1 MSNGNVVDSKIVE
14 LALNNQ
20 QFESNARTSISTLDK
35 LKNALKF
42 SGSSKN
48 FDDMNKSL
56 GKIDVKSL
64 SSGVNDL
71 RMSLNNLKNVVVFS
85 WIADEAIKAKNAVEG
100 FIKSVTT
107 DQIAAGFGKYAEKT
121 SAVQT
126 IMSATASAYSDT
138 EEQMADVNAQLEKL
152 NWFTD
157 ETSYSFLDMV
167 NNIGKFTSNN
177 IGLEQSITAMQGIS
191 TWAAK
196 SGADIGEAGR
206 AMYNLSQAVAVGSVK
221 LMDWKSIENANMATA
236 EFKQTA
242 IETAESMNM
251 LTKASDDTW
260 KTLEGHEV
268 SVRNFNAA
276 LSDGWFTSD
285 VLLKTLDNYGAF
297 TNQLYESI
305 GVLNDEFIA
314 SDMLE
319 FIEEYKD
326 GSLDLNEA
334 VKGTSVSTTAL
345 KAELDKLSSTE
356 MEFGLKAF
364 KAAQE
369 AKTFEEAVESVK
381 DAASTGWMNTF
392 ELMFGDYLQ
401 AKELWTTL
409 ANDLYEIFAEGGN
422 TRNEILKEAFGTQE
436 AANEAD
442 FKLLTTTGVA
452 SDEFIDAVR
461 RNARMHG
468 VYIDMMADRQVWFKD
483 AMERGLVTMDDLN
496 SAYEEIYSS
505 NEVDTALKEQV
516 ESLAETDESFKSLLD
531 TVKEYNAEDLK
542 KINFGDGKYTEGLE
556 EMEENLDSMIKSL
569 GLTQEEGSAL
579 VDVLIAIKNG
589 GEGAAEKVKQLSDEQ
604 LATIGYSEE
613 TIAEL
618 RDLQEQGKLTDQAVI
633 DLINNQHKSGGQMWT
648 EALYNGMEAI
658 LNIVLTAKDAFWEML
673 PSPTAS
679 GIYDFIKK
687 LHDFSEQ
694 IKTATTE
701 SKGLKAV
708 FTGFFGVLDIVRRAI
723 GAVISIITGSF
734 SAIVDELGIDFGAM
748 AVNVGKAATAVH
760 DWIAENKIFE
770 TISSVVTGKVR
781 EGAKAV
787 KGWVDSF
794 LSLPVVQ
801 NNLKRFRIAFD
812 GIFSNAGSYFSGMPT
827 AVDAFRKRLDKLGKI
842 DFGNVGEVL
851 TAFKDTIWNYFV
863 NFPGFKA
870 LNEAFR
876 FLWKDIKGG
885 LSSVG
890 IDGEKIE
897 STFIKVKDAVSGALG
912 SIPEKAQAAYT
923 KISGLWTQFK
933 QMPVVQKNV
942 EKFKTAF
949 STLGTKLTPF
959 FSGLGTK
966 FGEFKKEIKGLDG
979 ISFANIGKAFG
990 SFKTTVLDYITNFDG
1005 FQGIKDAFSG
1015 LWEDVKAGLATNGID
1030 IDAILAPFANIG
1042 TRIWTFLSD
1051 SFTNVT
1057 TFFTDAFAD
1066 FDLTEFATGLDG
1078 AINDFLGR
1086 VGELD
1091 GISLDNVLEVFS
1103 SFKDTIVNYF
1113 TNFEGFD
1120 GLKEAVQNLWT
1131 DIVAKFDSF
1140 GLDLDGFI
1148 ERVKSFAAGVK
1159 EAFLSIF
1166 DIFSGKGEESP
1177 EGAGKEVK
1185 SFGDK
1190 ISEAF
1195 DKIKAAFKGID
1206 VNAIIAL
1213 AGAFLLYKTVG
1224 FVANAFK
1231 SYATLI
1237 GAKSK
1242 ELKSRALLEM
1252 AAALGIL
1259 AFAMYQ
1265 LSKLKRGDLAKGAAA
1280 IGGLMVV
1287 LGVFSVIIGKIGADA
1302 EKMKGTGAALLMIS
1316 ASLLIL
1322 IVALKAMEYLDE
1334 NKLEGNL
1341 ETLAKL
1347 AGALALLSLVL
1358 KVAGAGFGGGAAIL
1372 AIVGSMFLML
1382 GLLKI
1387 LDQFKLEHPEEVL
1400 LRLISLVGAMALVFI
1415 ILLPIGSL
1423 AKGSA
1428 TTILA
1433 ISASFILLAGAM
1445 LLLTLIPNDI
1455 ATIGKLIAC
1464 MITISVC
1471 LGIVLRMAG
1480 EVKGATGTIIALAF
1494 LFGVLTA
1501 ALVIL
1506 SLMPL
1511 DRLIPAAIILG
1522 VLMAVLGS
1530 VIKQISKL
1538 DAKNALPS
1546 VIAISLLVGVLAAVL
1561 WAMSELGVE
1570 NALPN
1575 AIAIGILML
1584 ALSGSLYIIGKMGKT
1599 LNEALWGL
1607 VKIAGVIALII
1618 GVTGL
1623 LGYFV
1628 GKIDEDT
1635 RKQVLSGLTFI
1646 GDIAEKIGEV
1656 LGKFLGGIVLG
1667 SATVLPE
1674 LALIIKEFSDN
1685 MQDVKPIPL
1694 GGLASFGEA
1703 LAAIALIDFVGFF
1716 GSVASFVNMVADGQ
1730 SNVEQF
1736 ADDLTALARGLTD
1749 WQTAMNEIDEIE
1761 IPSEAI
1767 TELTGLLAL
1776 IDFSGFFG
1784 SLESFVN
1791 MVSDGQSNVEQFADD
1806 LTALS
1811 GGLQNWQ
1818 TAMETIDEITIPE
1831 DAINSLINVVDRIN
1845 FSGLFTSIVD
1855 AVVTLFT
1862 GQNTMDQFISNLG
1875 KLSGGLSDWQTKME
1889 GIKEI
1894 KIPTEAIDD
1903 LLDAIKD
1910 ISFAGIISAF
1920 EGWVTELLGGSGDP
1934 MADFS
1939 EKVGTLGDTLTDWK
1953 AKMDTIGTISVPT
1966 DAVDDLV
1973 KAIDAVPK
1981 SGIFTKMKNFFT
1993 GSPDF
1998 DAFKENITKMGDALG
2013 AFSTALG
2020 EGFNAEAAA
2029 GAASMISAV
2038 SALGEAFK
2046 DTKITDTTGFFGG
2059 TKEGILTKLG
2069 KAIVDFGGYL
2079 QEFSNIEMDTSK
2091 LTEMSAASESMAHVA
2106 EIMSSFEVSGDI
2118 INSTIMNNF
2127 KTGIE
2132 TLKTS
2137 IGSLSDLN
2145 TGGVDKLKQAASD
2158 LGTIDLESA
2167 VTNLQKA
2174 NNPQVGATGS
2184 SVGSDMANSV
2194 TSGISD
2200 ASGAMATAMEG
2211 AVSAAAD
2218 AVSTSGFS
2226 EKGAA
2231 LVNAIKSGI
2240 EGNAS
2245 GVINAINAV
2254 ISSAKVAANS
2264 ASDGVSSAGLNFA
2277 QGFANGIRSG
2287 SYLAEAAAYAIGKA
2301 ALRKLQAATEE
2312 HSPSKAA
2319 YRIGDYVGVGFTNGI
2334 DNNLTSS
2341 YRSGRGIARAAMG
2354 GLKDAAKSI
2363 KDILESDLDAQPVV
2377 RPVLDLSEIQNGAGS
2392 IGDMLN
2398 TSPIGITGNLTAI
2411 NRNVNGRSMTSNDDV
2426 VSAISQLRRSLNSN
2440 NLGTHNTYNVNGVTY
2455 DDGTNIS
2462 NAVGDLVRAI
2472 RVERRA

>member
-157 ETSYSFLDMV
+157 ETSYNFLDMV

-196 SGADIGEAGR
+196 SGAGIGEAGR
-206 AMYNLSQAVAVGSVK
+206 AMYNLSQAVATGSVK

-242 IETAESMNM
+242 IETAVELGT
-251 LTKASDDTW
+251 LTKESDTLF

-268 SVRNFNAA
+268 SVSNFNQG
-276 LSDGWFTSD
+276 LSDGWFTSE

-305 GVLNDEFIA
+305 GNLNDEFIA
-314 SDMLE
+314 SDMLSFVE
-319 FIEEYKD
+319 DYKN

-334 VKGTSVSTTAL
+334 VKGTTVSTTAL
-345 KAELDKLSSTE
+345 KAELDKLSSEE

-392 ELMFGDYLQ
+392 EIMFGDYLQ
-401 AKELWTTL
+401 AKDLWTTL

-422 TRNEILKEAFGTQE
+422 TRNEMLKEAFGIQE
-436 AANEAD
+436 TANEAD

-496 SAYEEIYSS
+496 AGYKALSKTAGTD
-505 NEVDTALKEQV
+505 VDQALMDQV
-516 ESLAETDESFKSLLD
+516 KGLMETDDAFKSLID
-531 TVKEYNAEDLK
+531 SIDKYNAEDLK
-542 KINFGDGKYTEGLE
+542 KIEFGDGKYTEGLE
-556 EMEENLDSMIKSL
+556 ELEGSLDSMIQSL
-569 GLTQEEGSAL
+569 GLSQEQGKAF
-579 VDVLIAIKNG
+579 VDVLIAMKNG
-589 GEGAAEKVKQLSDEQ
+589 GEATAKQVEAMSDEE
-604 LATIGYSEE
+604 LAALGYSEDV
-613 TIAEL
+613 IKQLREL
-618 RDLQEQGKLTDQAVI
+618 QDQGKLTDEAII
-633 DLINNQHKSGGQMWT
+633 DLINNQHKSGGQLWT
-648 EALYNGMEAI
+648 ESLYNGMESI
-658 LNIVLTAKDAFWEML
+658 LNIVSTVKKAFWEIF
-673 PSPTAS
+673 PNPTAT
-679 GIYDFIKK
+679 GIHEFIVG
-687 LHDFSEQ
+687 LHDFSERL
-694 IKTATTE
+694 KTATTNSE
-701 SKGLKAV
+701 KLKTVFKGV
-708 FTGFFGVLDIVRRAI
+708 FAIIDVALRGI
-723 GAVISIITGSF
+723 GAVAKLVTGSF
-734 SAIVDELGIDFGAM
+734 KAAIDGLGIDFGKI
-748 AVNVGKAATAVH
+748 AVNASKAAIAIH
-760 DWIAENKIFE
+760 DWLVNNKIFDR
-770 TISSVVTGKVR
+770 VVSTVTSGVEK
-781 EGAKAV
+781 GAKAIR
-787 KGWVDSF
+787 GWVDSF

-801 NNLKRFRIAFD
+801 SNLKRFRIAFD

-842 DFGNVGEVL
+842 DFSNVGEAL

-885 LSSVG
+885 LSSIG

-923 KISGLWTQFK
+923 KLTGLWNKFK
-933 QMPVVQKNV
+933 EMPVVQKNV
-942 EKFKTAF
+942 EKFKAAF
-949 STLGTKLTPF
+949 STLGTKITPF

-1015 LWEDVKAGLATNGID
+1015 LWEDVKAGLTTNGID

-1051 SFTNVT
+1051 SFTNVK

-1086 VGELD
+1086 VGKLD

-1113 TNFEGFD
+1113 TNFKGFD
-1120 GLKEAVQNLWT
+1120 GLKEAVQNLWN
-1131 DIVAKFDSF
+1131 DILAKFDSF

-1148 ERVKSFAAGVK
+1148 ERVKSFATGVK

-1265 LSKLKRGDLAKGAAA
+1265 LSKLSWGDLAKGAVA
-1280 IGGLMVV
+1280 IGGLMLA
-1287 LGVFSVIIGKIGADA
+1287 LGLLSVALNKWGAGA
-1302 EKMKGTGAALLMIS
+1302 EQMKGTAEALLMIS
-1316 ASLLIL
+1316 GSLLIL
-1322 IVALKAMEYLDE
+1322 VIALKAMEYLDPD
-1334 NKLEGNL
+1334 KLEGNL
-1341 ETLAKL
+1341 WTLAKL
-1347 AGALALLSLVL
+1347 MGALIVVSFAVKKAGSSLS
-1358 KVAGAGFGGGAAIL
+1358 GGASIL
-1372 AIVGSMFLML
+1372 AIVVAMGLML
-1382 GLLKI
+1382 VLVKI
-1387 LDQFKLEHPEEVL
+1387 LDSFTLENPYDVAIKLA
-1400 LRLISLVGAMALVFI
+1400 ILVGAMWVIFK
-1415 ILLPIGSL
+1415 ILGS
-1423 AKGSA
+1423 AANDIKGSA
-1428 TTILA
+1428 VTILA
-1433 ISASFILLAGAM
+1433 MSASFILLAAAM
-1445 LLLTLIPNDI
+1445 LLLTLIPNDVG
-1455 ATIGKLIAC
+1455 TIVKLIVC
-1464 MITISVC
+1464 MGLIAVC
-1471 LGIVLRMAG
+1471 LKTVISSAKDVQ
-1480 EVKGATGTIIALAF
+1480 GATGTIIALAF

-1501 ALVIL
+1501 ALIII

-1511 DRLIPAAIILG
+1511 KKILPAALILG
-1522 VLMAVLGS
+1522 GLMWLLGS

-1538 DAKNALPS
+1538 EAKNALPS

-1575 AIAIGILML
+1575 AIAIGVLML
-1584 ALSGSLYIIGKMGKT
+1584 ALSGSLYIIGKMGDT
-1599 LNEALWGL
+1599 LNTALVGL
-1607 VKIAGVIALII
+1607 LKIAGVVALII
-1618 GVTGL
+1618 VVAGILGALAGL
-1623 LGYFV
+1623 
-1628 GKIDEDT
+1628 IPEDV
-1635 RKQVLSGLTFI
+1635 REQILSGLTFI

-1703 LAAIALIDFVGFF
+1703 LLAIAAIDFVGFF
-1716 GSVASFVNMVADGQ
+1716 GSVASMVNMMADGQ

-1736 ADDLTALARGLTD
+1736 ADDLTALARGLKT
-1749 WQTAMNEIDEIE
+1749 WQTTMEEIGEITIPSGKLLELSGVITAINFEGFFSSLGTAASSFLTGNTIMENFVSDLTTLAMGLRLWQVMMTGMDDIT
-1761 IPSEAI
+1761 IPSEKI
-1767 TELTGLLAL
+1767 GELADVVGQ
-1776 IDFSGFFG
+1776 INFSGFFG
-1784 SLESFVN
+1784 AIGDALTNWLTDQTPMDNFVTN
-1791 MVSDGQSNVEQFADD
+1791 
-1806 LTALS
+1806 
-1811 GGLQNWQ
+1811 
-1818 TAMETIDEITIPE
+1818 I
-1831 DAINSLINVVDRIN
+1831 
-1845 FSGLFTSIVD
+1845 
-1855 AVVTLFT
+1855 
-1862 GQNTMDQFISNLG
+1862 G
-1875 KLSGGLSDWQTKME
+1875 KLSSGLSDWQTKME
-1889 GIKEI
+1889 GMEEI
-1894 KIPTEAIDD
+1894 EVPTEAINN
-1903 LLDAIKD
+1903 LLDSIKD
-1910 ISFAGIISAF
+1910 ISFAGIIGAI

-1934 MADFS
+1934 LEQF
-1939 EKVGTLGDTLTDWK
+1939 KTNVGTLADALTDWQT
-1953 AKMDTIGTISVPT
+1953 KMETINGIKVPT
-1966 DAVDDLV
+1966 DGINELV
-1973 KAIDAVPK
+1973 EALKAIPK
-1981 SGIFTKMKNFFT
+1981 KGGLLSAMTSMFT
-1993 GSPDF
+1993 GKTSF
-1998 DAFKENITKMGDALG
+1998 EEFKENVTQMGDALS
-2013 AFSTALG
+2013 AFSKAIG
-2020 EGFNAEAAA
+2020 QDFNADAATSA
-2029 GAASMISAV
+2029 GELIAAVA
-2038 SALGEAFK
+2038 ALGEAFK
-2046 DTKITDTTGFFGG
+2046 GSRFDKAVTKIMDAFGEAVVTFGG
-2059 TKEGILTKLG
+2059 K
-2069 KAIVDFGGYL
+2069 L
-2079 QEFSNIEMDTSK
+2079 QEFAAIEIDLDKLAALADACTSLSK
-2091 LTEMSAASESMAHVA
+2091 VA
-2106 EIMSSFEVSGDI
+2106 KTLAKFEITGDI
-2118 INSTIMNNF
+2118 INEDIINDF

-2200 ASGAMATAMEG
+2200 AAGGMATAMEG

-2231 LVNAIKSGI
+2231 LVDAIKSGI

-2354 GLKDAAKSI
+2354 GLKEAAKSI
-2363 KDILESDLDAQPVV
+2363 KGILESDLDAQPIV